1 MNTAKLRKVGGS
13 IMLSLPPAL
22 LDAMRVGAGTSVDI
36 ELKGGCL
43 IIRPHIR
50 PSYSL
55 QELLDQCDKT
65 SRASPEDQAWDN
77 SSPAGKELV

>member
-22 LDAMRVGAGTSVDI
+22 LNAMKVGAGASVDI
-36 ELKGGCL
+36 EVEEGCL
-43 IIRPHIR
+43 IIRPHTR

-55 QELLDQCDKT
+55 QELLDQCDET
-65 SRASPEDQAWDN
+65 TGASPEDQAWIE
-77 SSPAGKELV
+77 SGPAGKELV

>member
-22 LDAMRVGAGTSVDI
+22 LNAMKVGAGASVEI
-36 ELKGGCL
+36 EVEEGCL
-43 IIRPHIR
+43 IIRPHTR

-55 QELLDQCDKT
+55 QELLDQCDET
-65 SRASPEDQAWDN
+65 SEASLEDQAWVE
-77 SSPAGKELV
+77 SGPVGKELV